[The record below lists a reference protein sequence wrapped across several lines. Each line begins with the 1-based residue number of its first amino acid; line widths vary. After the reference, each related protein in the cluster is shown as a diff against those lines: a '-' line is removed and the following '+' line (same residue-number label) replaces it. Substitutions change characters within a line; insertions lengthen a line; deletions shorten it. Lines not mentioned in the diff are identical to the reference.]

1 MNYKRLIGELKNKEA
16 AFNAAKARAKHYK
29 ELLEVGVS
37 GLKFSNMLND
47 SLLGTLS
54 EIETFTSDK
63 LAKEVIKNAKERYNL
78 DKIIHARVLFGQK

>member
-1 MNYKRLIGELKNKEA
+1 MKYNRLIGELKNKEA
-16 AFNAAKARAKHYK
+16 AFNAAKERVKHYK
-29 ELLEVGVS
+29 ELLEVGIS
-37 GLKFSNMLND
+37 ELKFSNMLND

-78 DKIIHARVLFGQK
+78 DKIVHARVIFGE